1 MQPNNLFLFLSLRKF
16 KVVPARK
23 RQLLRWACLQNSVI
37 PNLLRDSCFSVFARL
52 VLDAFLSGT
61 KKNTSFVQN
70 LNMSRKRRQKLYN
83 QILENLEITGVAAE
97 GKAIARHND
106 MVVFVAFGAPGD
118 VVDVRIKKVQRRHVE
133 AEIVRFHRQST
144 RRATPFCEH
153 FGICGGCKWQHL
165 PYDEQLK
172 YKEQQ
177 VTDNIIRIG
186 KVDYDFELIP
196 VKGSADTDFYR
207 NKLEYTFA
215 ARRWLSPQEIAQGDE
230 IVDLQALG
238 FHIPGF
244 YDKVL
249 DIKKCWLQ
257 PDPSNEIR
265 LAVKDFALKNQ
276 ITFFDYKEHSGLL
289 RNIII
294 RNNLKGEFMVI
305 LVCAPGE
312 EDKRD
317 LLLQYIK
324 EKFVEV
330 LSVFYMISDKKNS
343 SVGDLEPVH
352 YHGERWLTEEMEGLQ
367 FQIGPLSFYQTN
379 SRQAYELYKIARDFA
394 ALSGDELVYDLYTG
408 TGTIALFVAALAR
421 KVIGV
426 EYVEEAVA
434 HARENAQLNSI
445 ENVEFTA
452 GDMAK
457 VLTEEFIQAKGMPD
471 VIITDPP
478 RAGMH
483 PDVTRQI
490 LHSGAKKIVYVSCNP
505 ATQARD
511 IELLAEKYSVT
522 KVQAVD
528 MFPHTQHVE
537 SVVLLERF

>member
-1 MQPNNLFLFLSLRKF
+1 
-16 KVVPARK
+16 
-23 RQLLRWACLQNSVI
+23 
-37 PNLLRDSCFSVFARL
+37 
-52 VLDAFLSGT
+52 
-61 KKNTSFVQN
+61 
-70 LNMSRKRRQKLYN
+70 MSKKRRQKLYN
-83 QILENLEITGVAAE
+83 QLLENLEITGVAAE

-118 VVDVRIKKVQRRHVE
+118 LVDARIKKVHRRHVE
-133 AEIVRFHRQST
+133 AEIVQFHRQSDQRT
-144 RRATPFCEH
+144 IPFCEH

-165 PYDEQLK
+165 PYTEQLK

-177 VTDNIIRIG
+177 VLDSLRRIG
-186 KVDYDFELIP
+186 KVDYDFELLP
-196 VKGSADTDFYR
+196 VNGSADTSYYR

-215 ARRWLSPQEIAQGDE
+215 ARRWLSPEEIAKGEE
-230 IVDLQALG
+230 ILDLEALG

-265 LAVKDFALKNQ
+265 LAVKAFALKNQ
-276 ITFFDYKEHSGLL
+276 ISFFDYKEHSGLL

-294 RNNLKGEFMVI
+294 RNNLKSEFMVI

-312 EDKRD
+312 EKKRG
-317 LLLQYIK
+317 LLLEFIK
-324 EKFVEV
+324 VQFPQVV
-330 LSVFYMISDKKNS
+330 SVYYMISDKKNS

-367 FQIGPLSFYQTN
+367 FRIGPLSFYQTN

-408 TGTIALFVAALAR
+408 TGTIALFVASLAR
-421 KVIGV
+421 RVIGV

-434 HARENAQLNSI
+434 HARENAKINSI

-452 GDMAK
+452 GDMAR
-457 VLTEEFIQAKGMPD
+457 VLTEEFIHLNGMPD

-483 PDVTRQI
+483 PDVTRRI
-490 LHSGAKKIVYVSCNP
+490 LHSGAEKIVYVSCNP

-511 IELLAEKYSVT
+511 IELLAEKYCVT